1 MLRQQ
6 RKGQGQIG
14 FEFAKADLIDQGRQ
28 RLLSRQCALG
38 SKLEVT
44 ANSLLPTKNE
54 VFKMK
59 YDLSIIGLGYVGLPN
74 KVS

>member
-54 VFKMK
+54 VFE
-59 YDLSIIGLGYVGLPN
+59 
-74 KVS
+74 